1 MYKCEKS
8 LRLAAK
14 VSHEI
19 NNIPTC
25 GNFFFPYLACLSADY
40 AFFLKMNVMAL
51 SSHFCVISDAK
62 NRTLQT
68 IFLPHLYS
76 FFNQTV

>member
-8 LRLAAK
+8 PRLAAK

-25 GNFFFPYLACLSADY
+25 GNFFFPYLACISADY
-40 AFFLKMNVMAL
+40 AFFFKMNVIAL
-51 SSHFCVISDAK
+51 SSRFCVNSDAK
-62 NRTLQT
+62 NRTMQT
-68 IFLPHLYS
+68 IFLPHLY
-76 FFNQTV
+76 NNY

>member
-1 MYKCEKS
+1 
-8 LRLAAK
+8 LAAK

-25 GNFFFPYLACLSADY
+25 ENFFFPYLACVSAGY
-40 AFFLKMNVMAL
+40 AFFKKINVIAL
-51 SSHFCVISDAK
+51 SSHFCAISVVK
-62 NRTLQT
+62 KQPVQT

-76 FFNQTV
+76 LF

>member
-1 MYKCEKS
+1 
-8 LRLAAK
+8 
-14 VSHEI
+14 
-19 NNIPTC
+19 
-25 GNFFFPYLACLSADY
+25 
-40 AFFLKMNVMAL
+40 MNVIAL

-62 NRTLQT
+62 KSVIQT